1 MRTRGVLRIA
11 AALRRL
17 TLVSVAAAV
26 LTLVSLHA
34 FDRGYGTTDE
44 DVCAVAGC
52 PAMAPALAE
61 LVESQQA
68 LGMHCTSTPRLSD
81 VVAVDDG
88 RGGATLSSLADVVAT
103 SVGMTPRTVV
113 YCR

>member
-1 MRTRGVLRIA
+1 MRTRGVQRIA
-11 AALRRL
+11 ATLRRL
-17 TLVSVAAAV
+17 TLTGVAVAV

-34 FDRGYGTTDE
+34 FDRGYGATDE
-44 DVCAVAGC
+44 DVCAAAGC

-68 LGMHCTSTPRLSD
+68 LGRHCTSTPRLSD

-88 RGGATLSSLADVVAT
+88 RGGATLSSLAEVVAT
-103 SVGMTPRTVV
+103 GVGKTQRTVV